1 MKQLTLNKIYGII
14 LVALI
19 ATIATFV
26 AKIPA
31 IKALAISPLVI
42 GIAIGIVFA
51 NTLRNKIPQNW
62 LPGVFFSAKTLL
74 RIAIVFYGFRIT
86 FQQIASVGLEGL
98 SLSIIMLSSTMII
111 GILFGMKLLKLDR
124 DTTILIASGSA
135 VCGAAAVLATED
147 VLKSEPHKTAIAVG
161 TVVLFGTIS
170 MFLFPI
176 MFKSGVLNMDLTQFG
191 LYVGSSIHEVAQ
203 VVAAGGAIDSVS
215 SDTAVIVKMTRV
227 MLIAPMLLVLG
238 LFLAKAKSAIT
249 HKKAKLV
256 IPWFAVLF
264 IVVAGF
270 NSLDLLP
277 QPLVSNINI
286 IDTFLLTMAMT
297 ALGMETHLAKFK
309 QAGLKPVLLALV
321 LFVWLVVGGYLITL
335 AISV

>member
-51 NTLRNKIPQNW
+51 NTLRNKVPQNW

-176 MFKSGVLNMDLTQFG
+176 MFKSGILNMDFNQFG
-191 LYVGSSIHEVAQ
+191 LYVGSSVHEVAQ